1 MKIDSPSSITSRE
14 ASIRLEWISTRIL
27 PGVAVL
33 LLSIPLC
40 QWADS
45 ILPDDIVPVYVIYM
59 MSVTVLWST
68 YMAVQYAFVG
78 IALTWKNKTHA
89 CTNQTATNESTA
101 QKPVFLLEAM
111 PIINESENIDTICKV
126 ETIEEISEA
135 EVVEDVCVAETEEL
149 TKENHASSTYQQGI
163 DDFYQSQAE
172 SQKKKLDT
180 IHEYL
185 LYIMSPFVYEE
196 DMDEFC
202 TDLLRFAMNHNYRP
216 EVEWK
221 RYKTKLSSFDVR
233 HMVWSIATRL
243 GLGKGKVYSNDDCA
257 CYIERRFASLCVT
270 ASGEQEPDCHIQ
282 QRPDSLRLPWERR
295 TAVSYSFATGWR
307 ERLKL
312 ISLTNPASKHKHHIT
327 GHIRYKTLVWLYC
340 VYTFLVI
347 NLTQNTAKIS
357 TVIHYTYVFDVIK
370 IHFKNLF

>member
-33 LLSIPLC
+33 LLSIPLS

-45 ILPDDIVPVYVIYM
+45 NLPDGIIPVSIIYLMIVII
-59 MSVTVLWST
+59 LWSM
-68 YMAVQYAFVG
+68 YMSVQYAFVG
-78 IALTWKNKTHA
+78 IAQTRKTKDKVTMENSNPHEEDGQA
-89 CTNQTATNESTA
+89 
-101 QKPVFLLEAM
+101 PVFLLEAM
-111 PIINESENIDTICKV
+111 PIVAESNGTESDCD
-126 ETIEEISEA
+126 A
-135 EVVEDVCVAETEEL
+135 EVVEEIAEKTTVIDSEVIAEEANPD
-149 TKENHASSTYQQGI
+149 KEPSIASAAPISSTYQQGI

-185 LYIMSPFVYEE
+185 LYIMSPFIYEE

-202 TDLLRFAMNHNYRP
+202 TDLLRFAMDHNYRP

-233 HMVWSIATRL
+233 HLVWSIAIRL
-243 GLGKGKVYSNDDCA
+243 GLGKGRVYSNDNCA

-270 ASGEQEPDCHIQ
+270 ACGEPLSH
-282 QRPDSLRLPWERR
+282 STLR
-295 TAVSYSFATGWR
+295 
-307 ERLKL
+307 
-312 ISLTNPASKHKHHIT
+312 
-327 GHIRYKTLVWLYC
+327 
-340 VYTFLVI
+340 
-347 NLTQNTAKIS
+347 NLTVTSNSDQ
-357 TVIHYTYVFDVIK
+357 IHCDIQGEDGL
-370 IHFKNLF
+370 LFHIPSQLGVEKDRR

>member
-1 MKIDSPSSITSRE
+1 MKIDSPSLITPRE

-45 ILPDDIVPVYVIYM
+45 NLPDGIVPAYIIYM
-59 MSVTVLWST
+59 MIVIILWSI

-78 IALTWKNKTHA
+78 IAQTRKTKTHA
-89 CTNQTATNESTA
+89 CDNQTATNETTA
-101 QKPVFLLEAM
+101 QKPVFLLEAKS
-111 PIINESENIDTICKV
+111 IVAESNGTESVCD
-126 ETIEEISEA
+126 A
-135 EVVEDVCVAETEEL
+135 EVVEEIAEKTTVTDSKVISEEANPD
-149 TKENHASSTYQQGI
+149 KEPSTASTAPANSTYQQGI
-163 DDFYQSQAE
+163 DDFYQIQAE

-202 TDLLRFAMNHNYRP
+202 TDLLRFAMDHNYRP

-233 HMVWSIATRL
+233 HLVWSIATRL

-270 ASGEQEPDCHIQ
+270 ANGEPLSH
-282 QRPDSLRLPWERR
+282 STLR
-295 TAVSYSFATGWR
+295 
-307 ERLKL
+307 
-312 ISLTNPASKHKHHIT
+312 
-327 GHIRYKTLVWLYC
+327 KT
-340 VYTFLVI
+340 
-347 NLTQNTAKIS
+347 
-357 TVIHYTYVFDVIK
+357 
-370 IHFKNLF
+370 

>member
-45 ILPDDIVPVYVIYM
+45 NLPDGIVPVSIIYLMIVI
-59 MSVTVLWST
+59 VLWST
-68 YMAVQYAFVG
+68 YMAMQYAFVG
-78 IALTWKNKTHA
+78 IVQTRKAKTHA
-89 CTNQTATNESTA
+89 YNNQTATNESTA
-101 QKPVFLLEAM
+101 QMPVFLLEAM
-111 PIINESENIDTICKV
+111 PVVNEPNATEDV
-126 ETIEEISEA
+126 YDAETIEEINE
-135 EVVEDVCVAETEEL
+135 EMVIEDICVEETKEL
-149 TKENHASSTYQQGI
+149 PKENHVSSTYQQGI

-172 SQKKKLDT
+172 NQKKKLDT

-196 DMDEFC
+196 DMDDFC
-202 TDLLRFAMNHNYRP
+202 TDLLKFATDHNYRP

-233 HMVWSIATRL
+233 HLVWSIAIRL

-270 ASGEQEPDCHIQ
+270 ASGEPLSH
-282 QRPDSLRLPWERR
+282 STLR
-295 TAVSYSFATGWR
+295 
-307 ERLKL
+307 
-312 ISLTNPASKHKHHIT
+312 
-327 GHIRYKTLVWLYC
+327 
-340 VYTFLVI
+340 
-347 NLTQNTAKIS
+347 NLTVTSNSDQ
-357 TVIHYTYVFDVIK
+357 IHCDIQGADGL
-370 IHFKNLF
+370 LFHIPSQLGVEKG

>member
-45 ILPDDIVPVYVIYM
+45 NLPDDIVPVGIIYM
-59 MSVTVLWST
+59 MSVIVLWSM

-78 IALTWKNKTHA
+78 IAQTWKTKTHA
-89 CTNQTATNESTA
+89 CNNQTATDESTA
-101 QKPVFLLEAM
+101 QKPVSLLEAM
-111 PIINESENIDTICKV
+111 PVVAASNVNESVCDAEMV
-126 ETIEEISEA
+126 EEIAEKTTVTDSKVISEEA
-135 EVVEDVCVAETEEL
+135 NPD
-149 TKENHASSTYQQGI
+149 KEPSTASTAPVSSTYQQGI

-202 TDLLRFAMNHNYRP
+202 TDLLRFAMDHNYRP

-221 RYKTKLSSFDVR
+221 RFKTKLSSFDVR
-233 HMVWSIATRL
+233 HLVWSIAIRL

-270 ASGEQEPDCHIQ
+270 ASGEPLSH
-282 QRPDSLRLPWERR
+282 STLR
-295 TAVSYSFATGWR
+295 
-307 ERLKL
+307 
-312 ISLTNPASKHKHHIT
+312 
-327 GHIRYKTLVWLYC
+327 
-340 VYTFLVI
+340 
-347 NLTQNTAKIS
+347 NLTVTSNSDQ
-357 TVIHYTYVFDVIK
+357 IHCDIQGEDGL
-370 IHFKNLF
+370 LFHIPSQLGVEKDRR

>member
-27 PGVAVL
+27 PGVAAL

-45 ILPDDIVPVYVIYM
+45 NLPDGIVPVSIIYLMIVII
-59 MSVTVLWST
+59 LWSM

-89 CTNQTATNESTA
+89 CNNQTATNESTA

-111 PIINESENIDTICKV
+111 PVYNESESIDTVC
-126 ETIEEISEA
+126 EAENTEEVSEA
-135 EVVEDVCVAETEEL
+135 EVTEVACMVEIGEL
-149 TKENHASSTYQQGI
+149 PKENHTSSTYQQGI

-172 SQKKKLDT
+172 SQKKRIQT
-180 IHEYL
+180 IHEYIF
-185 LYIMSPFVYEE
+185 YIMSPFVYEE

-202 TDLLRFAMNHNYRP
+202 TDLLSFAMDHNYRP

-233 HMVWSIATRL
+233 HLVWSIATRL

-257 CYIERRFASLCVT
+257 CYIECRFTSLCVT
-270 ASGEQEPDCHIQ
+270 VSGEPLSH
-282 QRPDSLRLPWERR
+282 STLR
-295 TAVSYSFATGWR
+295 
-307 ERLKL
+307 
-312 ISLTNPASKHKHHIT
+312 
-327 GHIRYKTLVWLYC
+327 
-340 VYTFLVI
+340 
-347 NLTQNTAKIS
+347 NLTVTSNSDQ
-357 TVIHYTYVFDVIK
+357 IHCDYPGKDGL
-370 IHFKNLF
+370 LFHIPSQLGCVCP

>member
-27 PGVAVL
+27 PGIAVL

-45 ILPDDIVPVYVIYM
+45 NLPDGIVPVSIIYLMIVII
-59 MSVTVLWST
+59 LWSI

-78 IALTWKNKTHA
+78 IA
-89 CTNQTATNESTA
+89 QTRKAKDKVTMENSNPHEEDGQA
-101 QKPVFLLEAM
+101 PVFLLEAM
-111 PIINESENIDTICKV
+111 PIVAESNVNESICD
-126 ETIEEISEA
+126 A
-135 EVVEDVCVAETEEL
+135 EVVEEIAEKTIATDSKVISEE
-149 TKENHASSTYQQGI
+149 TNPGNEPSTVSAASASSTYQQGI

-202 TDLLRFAMNHNYRP
+202 TDLLRFAMDHNYRP

-233 HMVWSIATRL
+233 HLVWSIAIRL
-243 GLGKGKVYSNDDCA
+243 GLGKGKIYSNDDCA

-270 ASGEQEPDCHIQ
+270 ASGEPLSH
-282 QRPDSLRLPWERR
+282 STLR
-295 TAVSYSFATGWR
+295 
-307 ERLKL
+307 
-312 ISLTNPASKHKHHIT
+312 
-327 GHIRYKTLVWLYC
+327 
-340 VYTFLVI
+340 
-347 NLTQNTAKIS
+347 NLTVTSNSDQ
-357 TVIHYTYVFDVIK
+357 IHCDIQGADGL
-370 IHFKNLF
+370 LFHIPSQLGVEKG

>member
-1 MKIDSPSSITSRE
+1 MKIDSPSSITPRE
-14 ASIRLEWISTRIL
+14 ASVRLEWISTRIL
-27 PGVAVL
+27 PGVAVF

-45 ILPDDIVPVYVIYM
+45 NLPDGIIPVSIIYLMIVII
-59 MSVTVLWST
+59 LWST

-78 IALTWKNKTHA
+78 IA
-89 CTNQTATNESTA
+89 QTRKAKDKVTMENSNPHEEDGQA
-101 QKPVFLLEAM
+101 PVFLLEAM
-111 PIINESENIDTICKV
+111 PIVAESNVNESICD
-126 ETIEEISEA
+126 A
-135 EVVEDVCVAETEEL
+135 EVVEEIAEKTIATDSKVISEAANPDNEPSTVATAS
-149 TKENHASSTYQQGI
+149 ASSTYQQGI
-163 DDFYQSQAE
+163 DDFYQCQAE

-202 TDLLRFAMNHNYRP
+202 TDLLRFAMDHNYRP

-233 HMVWSIATRL
+233 HLVWSIAIRL

-270 ASGEQEPDCHIQ
+270 ASGEPLSH
-282 QRPDSLRLPWERR
+282 STLR
-295 TAVSYSFATGWR
+295 
-307 ERLKL
+307 
-312 ISLTNPASKHKHHIT
+312 
-327 GHIRYKTLVWLYC
+327 
-340 VYTFLVI
+340 
-347 NLTQNTAKIS
+347 NLTVTSNSDQ
-357 TVIHYTYVFDVIK
+357 IHCDIQGADGL
-370 IHFKNLF
+370 LFHIPSQLGIEKD

>member
-45 ILPDDIVPVYVIYM
+45 NLPDGIVPVSIIYLMIVII
-59 MSVTVLWST
+59 LWST

-78 IALTWKNKTHA
+78 IAQTRKNKTHS
-89 CTNQTATNESTA
+89 CNNQTATNESTA

-111 PIINESENIDTICKV
+111 PMVAESNVNESVCD
-126 ETIEEISEA
+126 A
-135 EVVEDVCVAETEEL
+135 EVVEEIVEKTTVTDSKVISEETKPGNEPS
-149 TKENHASSTYQQGI
+149 TVSAASASSTYQQGI

-202 TDLLRFAMNHNYRP
+202 TDLLRFAMDHNYRP

-221 RYKTKLSSFDVR
+221 RFKTKLSSFDVR
-233 HMVWSIATRL
+233 HLVWSIAIRL

-270 ASGEQEPDCHIQ
+270 ASGEPLSH
-282 QRPDSLRLPWERR
+282 STLR
-295 TAVSYSFATGWR
+295 
-307 ERLKL
+307 
-312 ISLTNPASKHKHHIT
+312 
-327 GHIRYKTLVWLYC
+327 
-340 VYTFLVI
+340 
-347 NLTQNTAKIS
+347 NLTVTSNSDQ
-357 TVIHYTYVFDVIK
+357 IHCDIQGADGL
-370 IHFKNLF
+370 LFHIPSQLGVEKG

>member
-78 IALTWKNKTHA
+78 IV
-89 CTNQTATNESTA
+89 QTRKAKDKVSIDNSNSHEEDGQT
-101 QKPVFLLEAM
+101 PVFLLEAM
-111 PIINESENIDTICKV
+111 PIVAESNVNESVCD
-126 ETIEEISEA
+126 A
-135 EVVEDVCVAETEEL
+135 EVVEEIAEKTIA
-149 TKENHASSTYQQGI
+149 TDSKVSSTYQQGI

-172 SQKKKLDT
+172 SQKRKLDT

-202 TDLLRFAMNHNYRP
+202 TDLLRFAMDHNYRP

-233 HMVWSIATRL
+233 HLVWNIAIRL

-270 ASGEQEPDCHIQ
+270 ASGEPLSH
-282 QRPDSLRLPWERR
+282 STLR
-295 TAVSYSFATGWR
+295 
-307 ERLKL
+307 
-312 ISLTNPASKHKHHIT
+312 
-327 GHIRYKTLVWLYC
+327 
-340 VYTFLVI
+340 
-347 NLTQNTAKIS
+347 NLTVTSNSDQ
-357 TVIHYTYVFDVIK
+357 IHCDIQGADGL
-370 IHFKNLF
+370 LFHIPSQLGLEKG

>member
-45 ILPDDIVPVYVIYM
+45 NLPDGIVPVYVIYM
-59 MSVTVLWST
+59 IIVIILWST

-78 IALTWKNKTHA
+78 IA
-89 CTNQTATNESTA
+89 QTRKAKINATTDNNNPHEEDGQA
-101 QKPVFLLEAM
+101 PVFLLEAM
-111 PIINESENIDTICKV
+111 PIVAESNVNESVCD
-126 ETIEEISEA
+126 A
-135 EVVEDVCVAETEEL
+135 EVVEEIAEKTTITDSKVISEEANPDNEPSTVATAS
-149 TKENHASSTYQQGI
+149 ASSTYQQGI

-202 TDLLRFAMNHNYRP
+202 TDLLRFAMDHNYRP

-221 RYKTKLSSFDVR
+221 RFKTKLSSFDVR
-233 HMVWSIATRL
+233 HLVWSIAIRL

-270 ASGEQEPDCHIQ
+270 ASGEPLSH
-282 QRPDSLRLPWERR
+282 STLR
-295 TAVSYSFATGWR
+295 
-307 ERLKL
+307 
-312 ISLTNPASKHKHHIT
+312 
-327 GHIRYKTLVWLYC
+327 
-340 VYTFLVI
+340 
-347 NLTQNTAKIS
+347 NLTVTSNSDQ
-357 TVIHYTYVFDVIK
+357 IHCDIQGADGL
-370 IHFKNLF
+370 LFHIPSQLGIEKDGR

>member
-14 ASIRLEWISTRIL
+14 ASTRLEWISTRIL

-78 IALTWKNKTHA
+78 IA
-89 CTNQTATNESTA
+89 QTRKAKDKVSIDNSNSHEEDGQT
-101 QKPVFLLEAM
+101 PVFLLEAM
-111 PIINESENIDTICKV
+111 PIVAESNVNESVCD
-126 ETIEEISEA
+126 A
-135 EVVEDVCVAETEEL
+135 EVVEEIAEKTTITDSMVISEEVNPVNEPSTVATAP
-149 TKENHASSTYQQGI
+149 ASSTYQQGI

-202 TDLLRFAMNHNYRP
+202 TDLLRFAMDHNYRP

-233 HMVWSIATRL
+233 HLVWSIAIRL

-270 ASGEQEPDCHIQ
+270 ASGEPLSH
-282 QRPDSLRLPWERR
+282 STLR
-295 TAVSYSFATGWR
+295 
-307 ERLKL
+307 
-312 ISLTNPASKHKHHIT
+312 
-327 GHIRYKTLVWLYC
+327 
-340 VYTFLVI
+340 
-347 NLTQNTAKIS
+347 NLTVTSNSDQ
-357 TVIHYTYVFDVIK
+357 IHCDIQGADGL
-370 IHFKNLF
+370 LFHIPSQLGLVKD

>member
-45 ILPDDIVPVYVIYM
+45 NLPDGIVPVPIIYLMIVI
-59 MSVTVLWST
+59 VLWSM

-78 IALTWKNKTHA
+78 IA
-89 CTNQTATNESTA
+89 QTRKAKINATTDDSNPHEDDGQA
-101 QKPVFLLEAM
+101 PVFLLEAM
-111 PIINESENIDTICKV
+111 PIAAESNGTESVCD
-126 ETIEEISEA
+126 A
-135 EVVEDVCVAETEEL
+135 EVVEEIAEKTTVADSKVISEEANPYNEPS
-149 TKENHASSTYQQGI
+149 TVATASASSTYQQGI

-172 SQKKKLDT
+172 SQKRKLDT

-202 TDLLRFAMNHNYRP
+202 TDLLRFAMDHNYRP

-221 RYKTKLSSFDVR
+221 RFKTKLSSFDVR
-233 HMVWSIATRL
+233 HLVWSIAIRL

-270 ASGEQEPDCHIQ
+270 ASGEPLSH
-282 QRPDSLRLPWERR
+282 STLR
-295 TAVSYSFATGWR
+295 
-307 ERLKL
+307 
-312 ISLTNPASKHKHHIT
+312 
-327 GHIRYKTLVWLYC
+327 
-340 VYTFLVI
+340 
-347 NLTQNTAKIS
+347 NLTVTSNSDQ
-357 TVIHYTYVFDVIK
+357 IHCDIQGADGL
-370 IHFKNLF
+370 LFHIPSQLGVEKD

>member
-1 MKIDSPSSITSRE
+1 MKIDSPSSITPRE

-45 ILPDDIVPVYVIYM
+45 ILPDGIVPVYVIYM
-59 MSVTVLWST
+59 MSLTVLWSM
-68 YMAVQYAFVG
+68 YMAMQYAFVG
-78 IALTWKNKTHA
+78 IV
-89 CTNQTATNESTA
+89 QTRKAKDKVSIDSNNPHEEDGQTT
-101 QKPVFLLEAM
+101 VFLLEAM
-111 PIINESENIDTICKV
+111 PIVAESNVTESVCD
-126 ETIEEISEA
+126 A
-135 EVVEDVCVAETEEL
+135 EVVEEIAEKTIATDSKVISEEV
-149 TKENHASSTYQQGI
+149 NHPDNEASTVSAAPASSTYQQGI

-185 LYIMSPFVYEE
+185 LYIMSPFIYEE

-202 TDLLRFAMNHNYRP
+202 TDLLRFAMDHNYRP

-233 HMVWSIATRL
+233 HLVWSIAIRL

-257 CYIERRFASLCVT
+257 CYIEHRFATLCVT
-270 ASGEQEPDCHIQ
+270 ASGEPLSH
-282 QRPDSLRLPWERR
+282 STLR
-295 TAVSYSFATGWR
+295 
-307 ERLKL
+307 
-312 ISLTNPASKHKHHIT
+312 
-327 GHIRYKTLVWLYC
+327 
-340 VYTFLVI
+340 
-347 NLTQNTAKIS
+347 NLTVTSNSDKIRCD
-357 TVIHYTYVFDVIK
+357 IQGADGL
-370 IHFKNLF
+370 LFHIPSQLGIEKD

>member
-1 MKIDSPSSITSRE
+1 MKIDSPSSITPRE

-45 ILPDDIVPVYVIYM
+45 NLPDGIVPVSIIYLMIVII
-59 MSVTVLWST
+59 LWST

-78 IALTWKNKTHA
+78 IA
-89 CTNQTATNESTA
+89 QTRKAKDKVTMENSNPHEEDGQA
-101 QKPVFLLEAM
+101 PVFLLEAM
-111 PIINESENIDTICKV
+111 PIVAESNVNESICD
-126 ETIEEISEA
+126 A
-135 EVVEDVCVAETEEL
+135 EVVEEIAEKTIATDSKVISEEANPDNEPSTVSVAP
-149 TKENHASSTYQQGI
+149 ASSTYQQGI
-163 DDFYQSQAE
+163 DDFYQSQAA

-202 TDLLRFAMNHNYRP
+202 TDLLRFATDHNYRP

-221 RYKTKLSSFDVR
+221 RFKTKLSSFDVR
-233 HMVWSIATRL
+233 HLVWSIAIRL

-270 ASGEQEPDCHIQ
+270 VCGEPLSH
-282 QRPDSLRLPWERR
+282 STLR
-295 TAVSYSFATGWR
+295 
-307 ERLKL
+307 
-312 ISLTNPASKHKHHIT
+312 
-327 GHIRYKTLVWLYC
+327 
-340 VYTFLVI
+340 
-347 NLTQNTAKIS
+347 NLTVTSNSDQ
-357 TVIHYTYVFDVIK
+357 IHCDIQGADGL
-370 IHFKNLF
+370 LFHIPSQLGVEKG

>member
-33 LLSIPLC
+33 ILSIPLC

-45 ILPDDIVPVYVIYM
+45 NLPDDIVPVGIIYM
-59 MSVTVLWST
+59 MSVIVLWSM

-78 IALTWKNKTHA
+78 IAQTWKTKTHA
-89 CTNQTATNESTA
+89 CNNQTATDESTA
-101 QKPVFLLEAM
+101 QKPVSLLEAM
-111 PIINESENIDTICKV
+111 PVVAASNVNESVCDAEMV
-126 ETIEEISEA
+126 EEIAEKTTVTDSKVISEEA
-135 EVVEDVCVAETEEL
+135 NPD
-149 TKENHASSTYQQGI
+149 KEPSTASTAPVSSTYQQGI

-202 TDLLRFAMNHNYRP
+202 TDLLRFAMDHNYRP

-233 HMVWSIATRL
+233 HLVWSIAIRL

-270 ASGEQEPDCHIQ
+270 ASGEPLSH
-282 QRPDSLRLPWERR
+282 STLR
-295 TAVSYSFATGWR
+295 
-307 ERLKL
+307 
-312 ISLTNPASKHKHHIT
+312 
-327 GHIRYKTLVWLYC
+327 
-340 VYTFLVI
+340 
-347 NLTQNTAKIS
+347 NLTVTSNSDQ
-357 TVIHYTYVFDVIK
+357 IHCDIQGADGL
-370 IHFKNLF
+370 LFHIPSQLGLEKD

>member
-1 MKIDSPSSITSRE
+1 MKIDSPSSITPRE
-14 ASIRLEWISTRIL
+14 ASVRLEWISTRIL

-45 ILPDDIVPVYVIYM
+45 NLPDGIIPVSIIYLMIVII
-59 MSVTVLWST
+59 LWSV

-78 IALTWKNKTHA
+78 IA
-89 CTNQTATNESTA
+89 QTRKAKDKVTMENSNPHEEEGQA
-101 QKPVFLLEAM
+101 PVFLLEAM
-111 PIINESENIDTICKV
+111 PIVAESNVNESICD
-126 ETIEEISEA
+126 A
-135 EVVEDVCVAETEEL
+135 EVVEEIAEKTIATDSKVISEEV
-149 TKENHASSTYQQGI
+149 NHPDNEASTVSSASASSTYQQGI

-202 TDLLRFAMNHNYRP
+202 TDLLRFAMDHNYRP

-233 HMVWSIATRL
+233 HLVWS
-243 GLGKGKVYSNDDCA
+243 V
-257 CYIERRFASLCVT
+257 
-270 ASGEQEPDCHIQ
+270 
-282 QRPDSLRLPWERR
+282 
-295 TAVSYSFATGWR
+295 AV
-307 ERLKL
+307 
-312 ISLTNPASKHKHHIT
+312 NP
-327 GHIRYKTLVWLYC
+327 
-340 VYTFLVI
+340 
-347 NLTQNTAKIS
+347 
-357 TVIHYTYVFDVIK
+357 
-370 IHFKNLF
+370 

>member
-1 MKIDSPSSITSRE
+1 MKIDSPSSITPRE

-45 ILPDDIVPVYVIYM
+45 ILPDDIVPAYIIYM
-59 MSVTVLWST
+59 MIVIVLWST
-68 YMAVQYAFVG
+68 YMAMQYAFVG
-78 IALTWKNKTHA
+78 IAKTRKAQPHA
-89 CTNQTATNESTA
+89 RQNQTTTNDSTA
-101 QKPVFLLEAM
+101 QKPILLLEAM
-111 PIINESENIDTICKV
+111 PVVAESNGTESVCD
-126 ETIEEISEA
+126 A
-135 EVVEDVCVAETEEL
+135 EVVEEIAEKTTVTDSKVISEEANPDN
-149 TKENHASSTYQQGI
+149 EPSSVSSAPASSTYQQGI

-180 IHEYL
+180 FHEYL

-202 TDLLRFAMNHNYRP
+202 TDLLRFAMDHSYRP

-221 RYKTKLSSFDVR
+221 RFKTKLSSFDVR
-233 HMVWSIATRL
+233 HLVWNIATRL

-270 ASGEQEPDCHIQ
+270 ASGEPLSH
-282 QRPDSLRLPWERR
+282 STLR
-295 TAVSYSFATGWR
+295 
-307 ERLKL
+307 
-312 ISLTNPASKHKHHIT
+312 
-327 GHIRYKTLVWLYC
+327 
-340 VYTFLVI
+340 
-347 NLTQNTAKIS
+347 NLTVTSNSDQ
-357 TVIHYTYVFDVIK
+357 IHCDIQGADGL
-370 IHFKNLF
+370 LFHIPSQLGLEKD

>member
-78 IALTWKNKTHA
+78 MV
-89 CTNQTATNESTA
+89 QTRKAKDKVTMENSNPHEEDGQA
-101 QKPVFLLEAM
+101 PVFLLEAM
-111 PIINESENIDTICKV
+111 SIVAESNVNESVCD
-126 ETIEEISEA
+126 A
-135 EVVEDVCVAETEEL
+135 EVVEEIAEKTTITDSKVISEEVNPVNEPCTVATAP
-149 TKENHASSTYQQGI
+149 ASSTYQQGI

-185 LYIMSPFVYEE
+185 LYIMSPFIYEE

-202 TDLLRFAMNHNYRP
+202 TDLLRFAMDHNYRP

-233 HMVWSIATRL
+233 HLVWSIAIRL

-270 ASGEQEPDCHIQ
+270 ASGEPLSH
-282 QRPDSLRLPWERR
+282 STLR
-295 TAVSYSFATGWR
+295 
-307 ERLKL
+307 
-312 ISLTNPASKHKHHIT
+312 
-327 GHIRYKTLVWLYC
+327 
-340 VYTFLVI
+340 
-347 NLTQNTAKIS
+347 NLTVTSNSDQ
-357 TVIHYTYVFDVIK
+357 IHCDIQGADGL
-370 IHFKNLF
+370 LFHIPSQLGVEKD

>member
-45 ILPDDIVPVYVIYM
+45 NLPDDIVPVGIIYM
-59 MSVTVLWST
+59 MSVIVLWSM

-78 IALTWKNKTHA
+78 IAQTWKTKTHA
-89 CTNQTATNESTA
+89 CNNQTATDESTA
-101 QKPVFLLEAM
+101 QKPVSLLEAM
-111 PIINESENIDTICKV
+111 PVVAASNVNESVCDAEMV
-126 ETIEEISEA
+126 EEIAEKTTVTDSKVISEEA
-135 EVVEDVCVAETEEL
+135 NPD
-149 TKENHASSTYQQGI
+149 KEPSTASTAPANSTYQQGI
-163 DDFYQSQAE
+163 DDFYQIQAE
-172 SQKKKLDT
+172 CQKRKLDT
-180 IHEYL
+180 IHEYI

-202 TDLLRFAMNHNYRP
+202 TDLLRFAMDHNYRP

-233 HMVWSIATRL
+233 HLVWSIAARL

-257 CYIERRFASLCVT
+257 CYIEHRFASLCVT
-270 ASGEQEPDCHIQ
+270 ASGEPLSHNT
-282 QRPDSLRLPWERR
+282 LR
-295 TAVSYSFATGWR
+295 
-307 ERLKL
+307 
-312 ISLTNPASKHKHHIT
+312 
-327 GHIRYKTLVWLYC
+327 
-340 VYTFLVI
+340 
-347 NLTQNTAKIS
+347 NLTVTSNSDQ
-357 TVIHYTYVFDVIK
+357 IHCDIQGADGL
-370 IHFKNLF
+370 LFHIPSQLGVEKD

>member
-45 ILPDDIVPVYVIYM
+45 NLPDGIVPVSIIYLMIVII
-59 MSVTVLWST
+59 LWST

-78 IALTWKNKTHA
+78 IA
-89 CTNQTATNESTA
+89 QTRKAKDKVTMESNPHEEDGQA
-101 QKPVFLLEAM
+101 PVFLLEAM
-111 PIINESENIDTICKV
+111 PIVAESNVNENICD
-126 ETIEEISEA
+126 A
-135 EVVEDVCVAETEEL
+135 EVVEEIAEKTTITDSKFISEEVSPDNEQS
-149 TKENHASSTYQQGI
+149 TVPTTPASATYQQGI

-185 LYIMSPFVYEE
+185 LYIMSPFIYEE

-202 TDLLRFAMNHNYRP
+202 TDLLRFAMDHSYRP

-233 HMVWSIATRL
+233 HLVWSIAIRL

-270 ASGEQEPDCHIQ
+270 GSGEPLSH
-282 QRPDSLRLPWERR
+282 STLR
-295 TAVSYSFATGWR
+295 
-307 ERLKL
+307 
-312 ISLTNPASKHKHHIT
+312 
-327 GHIRYKTLVWLYC
+327 
-340 VYTFLVI
+340 
-347 NLTQNTAKIS
+347 NLTVTSNSDQ
-357 TVIHYTYVFDVIK
+357 IHCDIQGADGL
-370 IHFKNLF
+370 LFHIPSQLGIEKD

>member
-78 IALTWKNKTHA
+78 IA
-89 CTNQTATNESTA
+89 QTRKAKDKVSIDNSNSHEEDGQT
-101 QKPVFLLEAM
+101 PVFLLEAM
-111 PIINESENIDTICKV
+111 PIVAESNVNESVCD
-126 ETIEEISEA
+126 A
-135 EVVEDVCVAETEEL
+135 EVVEEIAEKTTITDSMVISEEVNPVNEPSTVATAP
-149 TKENHASSTYQQGI
+149 ASSTYQQGI

-172 SQKKKLDT
+172 SQKRKLDT

-202 TDLLRFAMNHNYRP
+202 TDLLRFAMDHNYRP

-270 ASGEQEPDCHIQ
+270 ASGEPLSHNT
-282 QRPDSLRLPWERR
+282 LR
-295 TAVSYSFATGWR
+295 
-307 ERLKL
+307 
-312 ISLTNPASKHKHHIT
+312 
-327 GHIRYKTLVWLYC
+327 
-340 VYTFLVI
+340 
-347 NLTQNTAKIS
+347 NLTVTSNSDQ
-357 TVIHYTYVFDVIK
+357 IHCDYPGKDGQ
-370 IHFKNLF
+370 LFHIPLQLGGEKG

>member
-45 ILPDDIVPVYVIYM
+45 NLPDDIVPVGIIYM
-59 MSVTVLWST
+59 MSVIVLWSM

-78 IALTWKNKTHA
+78 IAQTWKTKTHA
-89 CTNQTATNESTA
+89 CNNQTATDESTA
-101 QKPVFLLEAM
+101 QKPVSLLEAM
-111 PIINESENIDTICKV
+111 PVVAASNVNESVCDAEMV
-126 ETIEEISEA
+126 EEIAEKTTVTDSKVISEEA
-135 EVVEDVCVAETEEL
+135 NPD
-149 TKENHASSTYQQGI
+149 KEPSTASTAPVSSTYQQGI
-163 DDFYQSQAE
+163 DDFYQSRAE

-202 TDLLRFAMNHNYRP
+202 TDLLRFAMDHNYRP

-233 HMVWSIATRL
+233 HLVWSIAIRL

-270 ASGEQEPDCHIQ
+270 ASGEPLSH
-282 QRPDSLRLPWERR
+282 STLR
-295 TAVSYSFATGWR
+295 
-307 ERLKL
+307 
-312 ISLTNPASKHKHHIT
+312 
-327 GHIRYKTLVWLYC
+327 
-340 VYTFLVI
+340 
-347 NLTQNTAKIS
+347 NLTVTSNSDQ
-357 TVIHYTYVFDVIK
+357 IHCDIQGADGL
-370 IHFKNLF
+370 LFHIPSQLGLEKD

>member
-45 ILPDDIVPVYVIYM
+45 NLPDGIVPVSIIYLMIVII
-59 MSVTVLWST
+59 LWST

-78 IALTWKNKTHA
+78 IAQTRKNKTHS
-89 CTNQTATNESTA
+89 CNNQTATNESTA

-111 PIINESENIDTICKV
+111 PMVAESNVNESVCD
-126 ETIEEISEA
+126 A
-135 EVVEDVCVAETEEL
+135 EVVEEIVEKTTVTDSKVISEETKPGNEPS
-149 TKENHASSTYQQGI
+149 TVSAASASSTYQQGI

-202 TDLLRFAMNHNYRP
+202 TDLLRFAMDHNYRP

-221 RYKTKLSSFDVR
+221 RFKTKLSSFDVR
-233 HMVWSIATRL
+233 HLVWSIAIRL

-270 ASGEQEPDCHIQ
+270 ASGEPLSH
-282 QRPDSLRLPWERR
+282 STLR
-295 TAVSYSFATGWR
+295 
-307 ERLKL
+307 
-312 ISLTNPASKHKHHIT
+312 
-327 GHIRYKTLVWLYC
+327 
-340 VYTFLVI
+340 
-347 NLTQNTAKIS
+347 NLTVTSNSDQ
-357 TVIHYTYVFDVIK
+357 IHCDIQGADGL
-370 IHFKNLF
+370 LFHIPSQLGLEKD

>member
-45 ILPDDIVPVYVIYM
+45 NLPDDIVPVGIIYM
-59 MSVTVLWST
+59 MSVIVLWSM

-78 IALTWKNKTHA
+78 IAQTWKTKTHA
-89 CTNQTATNESTA
+89 CNNQTATDESTA
-101 QKPVFLLEAM
+101 QKPVSLLEAM
-111 PIINESENIDTICKV
+111 PVVAASNVNESVCDAEMV
-126 ETIEEISEA
+126 EEIAEKTTVTDSKVISEEA
-135 EVVEDVCVAETEEL
+135 NPD
-149 TKENHASSTYQQGI
+149 KEPSTASTAPVSSTYQQGI

-202 TDLLRFAMNHNYRP
+202 TDLLRFAMDHNYRP

-233 HMVWSIATRL
+233 HLVWSIAIRL

-270 ASGEQEPDCHIQ
+270 ASGEPLSH
-282 QRPDSLRLPWERR
+282 STLR
-295 TAVSYSFATGWR
+295 
-307 ERLKL
+307 
-312 ISLTNPASKHKHHIT
+312 
-327 GHIRYKTLVWLYC
+327 
-340 VYTFLVI
+340 
-347 NLTQNTAKIS
+347 NLTVTSNSDQ
-357 TVIHYTYVFDVIK
+357 IHCDIQGADGL
-370 IHFKNLF
+370 LFHIPSQLGLEKD

>member
-45 ILPDDIVPVYVIYM
+45 NLPDGIIPVSIIYLMIVII
-59 MSVTVLWST
+59 LWSM
-68 YMAVQYAFVG
+68 YMAIQYAIAG
-78 IALTWKNKTHA
+78 IAQAWKNKTHA
-89 CTNQTATNESTA
+89 CNNQTATNESTA

-111 PIINESENIDTICKV
+111 PMVAESNGTESVCN
-126 ETIEEISEA
+126 A
-135 EVVEDVCVAETEEL
+135 EVVEEIAEKTIATDSKVISEEA
-149 TKENHASSTYQQGI
+149 NHPDNEASTVSAASASSTYQQGI
-163 DDFYQSQAE
+163 DDFYQNQAE

-185 LYIMSPFVYEE
+185 LYTMSPFVYEE

-202 TDLLRFAMNHNYRP
+202 TDLLRFAMDHNYRP

-233 HMVWSIATRL
+233 HLVWSIAIRL

-270 ASGEQEPDCHIQ
+270 ASGEPLSH
-282 QRPDSLRLPWERR
+282 STLR
-295 TAVSYSFATGWR
+295 
-307 ERLKL
+307 
-312 ISLTNPASKHKHHIT
+312 
-327 GHIRYKTLVWLYC
+327 
-340 VYTFLVI
+340 
-347 NLTQNTAKIS
+347 NLTVTSNSDQ
-357 TVIHYTYVFDVIK
+357 IHCDIQGADGL
-370 IHFKNLF
+370 LFHIPSQLGVEKD

>member
-45 ILPDDIVPVYVIYM
+45 NLPDDIVPVGIIYM
-59 MSVTVLWST
+59 MSVIVLWSM

-78 IALTWKNKTHA
+78 IAQTWKTKTHA
-89 CTNQTATNESTA
+89 CNNQTATDESTA
-101 QKPVFLLEAM
+101 QKPVSLLEAM
-111 PIINESENIDTICKV
+111 PVVAASNVNESVCDAEMV
-126 ETIEEISEA
+126 EEIAEKTTVTDSKVISEEA
-135 EVVEDVCVAETEEL
+135 NPD
-149 TKENHASSTYQQGI
+149 KEPSTASTAPVSSTYQQGI

-202 TDLLRFAMNHNYRP
+202 TDLLRFAMDHNYRP

-221 RYKTKLSSFDVR
+221 RFKTRLSSFDVR
-233 HMVWSIATRL
+233 HLVWSIAIRL

-270 ASGEQEPDCHIQ
+270 ASGEPLSH
-282 QRPDSLRLPWERR
+282 STLR
-295 TAVSYSFATGWR
+295 
-307 ERLKL
+307 
-312 ISLTNPASKHKHHIT
+312 
-327 GHIRYKTLVWLYC
+327 
-340 VYTFLVI
+340 
-347 NLTQNTAKIS
+347 NLTVTSNSDQ
-357 TVIHYTYVFDVIK
+357 IHCDIQGADGL
-370 IHFKNLF
+370 LFHIPSQLGVEKG

>member
-45 ILPDDIVPVYVIYM
+45 NLPDGIIPVSIIYLMIVII
-59 MSVTVLWST
+59 LWSM

-78 IALTWKNKTHA
+78 IA
-89 CTNQTATNESTA
+89 QTRKAKDKVTMENSNPHEEDGQA
-101 QKPVFLLEAM
+101 PVFLLEAM
-111 PIINESENIDTICKV
+111 PMVAESNVNESVCD
-126 ETIEEISEA
+126 A
-135 EVVEDVCVAETEEL
+135 EVVEEIVEKTTVTESKVISEEINPGNEPS
-149 TKENHASSTYQQGI
+149 TVSAASASSTYQQGI

-202 TDLLRFAMNHNYRP
+202 TDLLRFSMDHNYRP

-221 RYKTKLSSFDVR
+221 KFKTKLSSFDVR
-233 HMVWSIATRL
+233 HLVWSIAIRL

-270 ASGEQEPDCHIQ
+270 ASGEPLSH
-282 QRPDSLRLPWERR
+282 STLR
-295 TAVSYSFATGWR
+295 
-307 ERLKL
+307 
-312 ISLTNPASKHKHHIT
+312 
-327 GHIRYKTLVWLYC
+327 
-340 VYTFLVI
+340 
-347 NLTQNTAKIS
+347 NLTVTSNSDKIRCD
-357 TVIHYTYVFDVIK
+357 IQGADK
-370 IHFKNLF
+370 LLFHIPSQLGIEKD

>member
-1 MKIDSPSSITSRE
+1 MKIDSPSSITSSE

-45 ILPDDIVPVYVIYM
+45 NLPDGIVPVYVIYR
-59 MSVTVLWST
+59 MSVAVLWSM

-78 IALTWKNKTHA
+78 IA
-89 CTNQTATNESTA
+89 QTRKAQINATTDNNNPHEEDVQT
-101 QKPVFLLEAM
+101 PVFLLEAM
-111 PIINESENIDTICKV
+111 PMVAESNGTESVCD
-126 ETIEEISEA
+126 A
-135 EVVEDVCVAETEEL
+135 EVVEEIAEKTTVTDSKVISEEANPDKEPSTVSVAP
-149 TKENHASSTYQQGI
+149 ASSTYQQGI

-196 DMDEFC
+196 DMDDFC
-202 TDLLRFAMNHNYRP
+202 TDLLRFAMDHNYRP

-233 HMVWSIATRL
+233 HLVWSIAIRL

-270 ASGEQEPDCHIQ
+270 ASGEPLSH
-282 QRPDSLRLPWERR
+282 STLR
-295 TAVSYSFATGWR
+295 
-307 ERLKL
+307 
-312 ISLTNPASKHKHHIT
+312 
-327 GHIRYKTLVWLYC
+327 
-340 VYTFLVI
+340 
-347 NLTQNTAKIS
+347 NLTVTSNSDQ
-357 TVIHYTYVFDVIK
+357 IHCDIQGADGL
-370 IHFKNLF
+370 LFHIPSQLGIEKD

>member
-45 ILPDDIVPVYVIYM
+45 NLPDGIIPVSIIYLMIVII
-59 MSVTVLWST
+59 LWSM

-78 IALTWKNKTHA
+78 IAQTWKNKTHA
-89 CTNQTATNESTA
+89 CNNQTATNESTA

-111 PIINESENIDTICKV
+111 PIVAESNVNESVCN
-126 ETIEEISEA
+126 A
-135 EVVEDVCVAETEEL
+135 EVVEEIAEKTIATDSKVILEEANPDNEPSTVATAS
-149 TKENHASSTYQQGI
+149 ASSTYQQGI

-185 LYIMSPFVYEE
+185 LYIMSPFIYEE

-202 TDLLRFAMNHNYRP
+202 TDLLRFAMDHNYRP

-233 HMVWSIATRL
+233 HLVWSIAIRL

-270 ASGEQEPDCHIQ
+270 ASGEPLSH
-282 QRPDSLRLPWERR
+282 STLR
-295 TAVSYSFATGWR
+295 
-307 ERLKL
+307 
-312 ISLTNPASKHKHHIT
+312 
-327 GHIRYKTLVWLYC
+327 
-340 VYTFLVI
+340 
-347 NLTQNTAKIS
+347 NLTVTSNSDQ
-357 TVIHYTYVFDVIK
+357 IHCDIQGEDGL
-370 IHFKNLF
+370 LFHIPSQLGVEKDRR